1 MNEIKDCETHRD
13 KDRGFEIG
21 VTFLYRGVPKW
32 GFDREIINI
41 LVKHGHPPCVE
52 IKVFLSIIN
61 EARKNF
67 LGLFSRGK
75 ENLMMISKSQISI
88 LVILLINHLIYK

>member
-1 MNEIKDCETHRD
+1 MNEINDCETHRD

-21 VTFLYRGVPKW
+21 VTFLYRGLPKW
-32 GFDREIINI
+32 GLDREIINI
-41 LVKHGHPPCVE
+41 LVKHGH

-67 LGLFSRGK
+67 LGLFSRGM